1 MRLLEGSTLRQQ
13 PECEC
18 EVDEVDK
25 IDKVY
30 KEDMVDEQDGV
41 GDSDREGRCERVDG
55 AVESPKS
62 PLFIPHRNKAEIVF
76 LVKHNFMYI
85 MIIH

>member
-1 MRLLEGSTLRQQ
+1 MSVS
-13 PECEC
+13 C

-25 IDKVY
+25 IDK
-30 KEDMVDEQDGV
+30 EDMVDEEDGV

-62 PLFIPHRNKAEIVF
+62 PLFIPHRNKTEIVF
-76 LVKHNFMYI
+76 LV
-85 MIIH
+85 IILCIL

>member
-1 MRLLEGSTLRQQ
+1 MSVS
-13 PECEC
+13 C

-30 KEDMVDEQDGV
+30 KGDMVDEQDGV
-41 GDSDREGRCERVDG
+41 GDIDREGRCERVDG
-55 AVESPKS
+55 AVESPKG
-62 PLFIPHRNKAEIVF
+62 PLFIPHRNKTEIVF
-76 LVKHNFMYI
+76 LVKHNLMYI

>member
-1 MRLLEGSTLRQQ
+1 MS
-13 PECEC
+13 C

-25 IDKVY
+25 IDK
-30 KEDMVDEQDGV
+30 EDMVDEEDGV

-55 AVESPKS
+55 AVESPKG

-76 LVKHNFMYI
+76 LVIHNFMYV